1 MTITLPF
8 ATYDAGSATFA
19 EGEFLP
25 GYKAHVRIID
35 KEDIL
40 DSHKCTL
47 TLQFG
52 VSQAANP
59 DNIL

>member
-8 ATYDAGSATFA
+8 ATYDAGAATFG

-35 KEDIL
+35 KEDISN
-40 DSHKCTL
+40 SHKCTL

-52 VSQAANP
+52 VSYFSNP
-59 DNIL
+59 NDVL

>member
-1 MTITLPF
+1 MTTTLPF
-8 ATYDAGSATFA
+8 ATYDAGAATFG

-35 KEDIL
+35 KENIL

-52 VSQAANP
+52 VSHSTNP
-59 DNIL
+59 ENVL